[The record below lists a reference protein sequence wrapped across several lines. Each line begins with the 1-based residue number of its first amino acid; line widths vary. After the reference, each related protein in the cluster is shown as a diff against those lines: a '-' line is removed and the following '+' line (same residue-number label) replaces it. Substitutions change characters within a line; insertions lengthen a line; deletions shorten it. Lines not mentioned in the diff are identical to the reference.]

1 LSGQV
6 IDVHPER
13 QAQRTARP
21 EMLVREYRHGA
32 EYQRD
37 AARLQRAGW
46 EVVSILERPVPP
58 GWLRRTTRSP
68 VARLA
73 PADVERLVTYVWR
86 GRAREAP
93 PPAVRAADRRTG
105 DTLRWHWWVALVGLV
120 LLLAL
125 GLLSFFG
132 DNLLPGL
139 LALAV

>member
-1 LSGQV
+1 
-6 IDVHPER
+6 
-13 QAQRTARP
+13 
-21 EMLVREYRHGA
+21 MREYRRGA

-37 AARLQRAGW
+37 ASRLLRAGW

-58 GWLRRTTRSP
+58 GWLRRATRGST
-68 VARLA
+68 ARLA

-86 GRAREAP
+86 GRGREAP
-93 PPAVRAADRRTG
+93 PLPVRAVGRRTGRTG
-105 DTLRWHWWVALVGLV
+105 DTLRWQWWVALAALV

-139 LALAV
+139 LAVVV